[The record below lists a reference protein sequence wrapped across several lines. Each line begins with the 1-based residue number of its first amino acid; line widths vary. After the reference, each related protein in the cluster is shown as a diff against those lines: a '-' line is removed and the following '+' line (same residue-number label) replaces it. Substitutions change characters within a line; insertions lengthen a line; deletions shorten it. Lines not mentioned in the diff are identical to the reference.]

1 MVPGSY
7 CPTAAVFVPLEHRG
21 PGKSRN
27 LTKPACAQ
35 RRDKFLAPEKP
46 VGAIRK

>member
-7 CPTAAVFVPLEHRG
+7 CPTAVVFVPLEQRS

-27 LTKPACAQ
+27 LTKRGRAQ
-35 RRDKFLAPEKP
+35 RRDKFLPPEKP